1 MTAEKDILLS
11 LLKLTHNGWVPKK
24 SIATDAGVPATL
36 AAKTLRKISQENLF
50 HDHENLIKV
59 TPSQRVE
66 IAIRAVQLGA
76 DSERV
81 CLSLSWREFE
91 RITAHAFEANDYRAV
106 RNFRFKQASKRWEID
121 ILGFRKP
128 LIICIDC
135 KHWKHGWGRNAT
147 MKTVRSQIERTRA
160 LVDAPIA
167 YYEKAG
173 IEEWETATL
182 VPMVLSLMTG
192 PDKFYNNVPVVPVFQ
207 IQNFINELPSRV
219 KSLKHF
225 KKKLVKLDEFLTR
238 KYQ

>member
-1 MTAEKDILLS
+1 MTAEKDVLLS

-24 SIATDAGVPATL
+24 SIASDAGVPANL
-36 AAKTLRKISQENLF
+36 AAKALRKISQENLF
-50 HDHENLIKV
+50 HDHETLINV

-91 RITAHAFEANDYRAV
+91 RIAAQAFEAGDYRVV

-121 ILGFRKP
+121 ILGFRRP

-147 MKTVRSQIERTRA
+147 MKAVRSQIERTRA
-160 LVDAPIA
+160 LVDAPLA
-167 YYEKAG
+167 YYVKAG
-173 IEEWETATL
+173 IHDWETATI

-192 PDKFYNNVPVVPVFQ
+192 PDKFYDNVPVVPVFQ
-207 IQNFINELPSRV
+207 LQSFINELPSRINLLKRFN
-219 KSLKHF
+219 KSF
-225 KKKLVKLDEFLTR
+225 VKLDEFLTR
-238 KYQ
+238 NSQ